1 MEETGSQSRDW
12 TYKVERL
19 ESTFHYE
26 TSAGK
31 AGVEVMLN
39 KMAGDGWEYVESF
52 TDTSRDGAGR
62 LFVFRQHPR
71 LS

>member
-1 MEETGSQSRDW
+1 MEEIGSQSRDW
-12 TYKVERL
+12 TYRVERL
-19 ESTFHYE
+19 ESNFQYG

-62 LFVFRQHPR
+62 LFVFRQT
-71 LS
+71 LG

>member
-1 MEETGSQSRDW
+1 MTQIGNLPGDSPYR
-12 TYKVERL
+12 VERL
-19 ESTFHYE
+19 ESTLQYE

-62 LFVFRQHPR
+62 LFVFRQA
-71 LS
+71 SD